1 MPPALSYRAPRL
13 WPLYAL
19 WLAFVVYGSLVPL
32 DFHPLP
38 LDQAWQKLLHAP
50 MFKVGM
56 QGRADWVANGVLY
69 LPVGFLGTAVL
80 LGPEPAG
87 ALRRLW
93 LAAVSVLV
101 GISLALTVE
110 LAQTAF
116 PPRTV
121 SRNDL
126 MAESLGTLLGSGLAW
141 LGSTHFQ
148 ALLVGLR
155 QGGALLARRL
165 GPWYA
170 PIYLVLALF
179 PYDLVLDVD
188 EWQAKLDSG
197 MVGWWLSDVARH
209 GGRARLLAKLT
220 TEALVM
226 LPLGALWAQLHYTA
240 GRPGHSAWR
249 RAALLGAIF
258 GLVVETAQLAFVSG
272 QSQGASVLT
281 RALGMALGALAWQHA
296 GWRHPET
303 LRAGLRRFSAPL
315 LAALLPLLL
324 VYQGAWRGP
333 WLSLAQAGLR
343 LQDEL
348 RFMPFY
354 YHYYTTE
361 LLAVLSLVAVSLS
374 YAPLGLLGWAWHA
387 PAGLV
392 AALAM
397 LLATLMEAS
406 KLMAQTGHPD
416 PSNIWIA
423 GTACWLAQ
431 TGVRQLLLPAATGAA
446 ADRLPV
452 SPPVRPPVLPPV
464 LPPLP
469 PPAPPPARPDMQ
481 QVQRTP
487 TPPRT

>member
-1 MPPALSYRAPRL
+1 MLPAPSSRAPRL

-38 LDQAWQKLLHAP
+38 LGQAWQKLLHAP

-69 LPVGFLGTAVL
+69 LPVGFLGAAVL
-80 LGPEPAG
+80 LGAGPAG
-87 ALRRLW
+87 AGRRLG
-93 LAAVSVLV
+93 AVAVSLLV
-101 GISLALTVE
+101 GIGLAVAVE

-126 MAESLGTLLGSGLAW
+126 LAESLGTLLGSGLA
-141 LGSTHFQ
+141 LAGGSYF
-148 ALLVGLR
+148 R
-155 QGGALLARRL
+155 ALLAGLREGGGLLAQRL
-165 GPWYA
+165 CLWYA
-170 PIYLVLALF
+170 PLYLALALF
-179 PYDLVLDVD
+179 PYDLVLSAD
-188 EWQAKLDSG
+188 EWQVKLDSG

-209 GGRARLLAKLT
+209 GGRARLLAKLA

-226 LPLGALWAQLHYTA
+226 LPLGALWAQRQSAAT
-240 GRPGHSAWR
+240 RPHRSAWR
-249 RAALLGAIF
+249 RAALWGAIF

-303 LRAGLRRFSAPL
+303 LRAGLRRFSVPL

-343 LQDEL
+343 LLDDL

-387 PAGLV
+387 PAGVV

-406 KLMAQTGHPD
+406 KLMAQAGHPD

-423 GTACWLAQ
+423 GAACWLAQ
-431 TGVRQLLLPAATGAA
+431 TGVRQLLTPAATGVAT
-446 ADRLPV
+446 RR
-452 SPPVRPPVLPPV
+452 SPERPNM
-464 LPPLP
+464 
-469 PPAPPPARPDMQ
+469 RPDMRPNMRPDLPPDSQ
-481 QVQRTP
+481 PDSPQVRR
-487 TPPRT
+487 TPPRPRP

>member
-1 MPPALSYRAPRL
+1 MPPAPSSRTPRL
-13 WPLYAL
+13 WPLYGL

-50 MFKVGM
+50 LLKVGM

-69 LPVGFLGTAVL
+69 LPLGFLGTAVL
-80 LGPEPAG
+80 LGPGPAG
-87 ALRRLW
+87 AGRRLW
-93 LAAVSVLV
+93 AAVASVLA
-101 GISLALTVE
+101 GISLALVVE

-126 MAESLGTLLGSGLAW
+126 LAESLGAVLGSALA
-141 LGSTHFQ
+141 LASGPQFQ
-148 ALLVGLR
+148 ALLAGLR
-155 QGGALLARRL
+155 QGGALLALRL

-170 PIYLVLALF
+170 PLYLALALF
-179 PYDLVLDVD
+179 PYDLLLDAD
-188 EWQAKLDSG
+188 EWQTKLDSG
-197 MVGWWLSDVARH
+197 MVGLWLSDVARH
-209 GGRARLLAKLT
+209 GGRARLLAKLAAET
-220 TEALVM
+220 LVM
-226 LPLGALWAQLHYTA
+226 LPLGALWAQRQGTA
-240 GRPGHSAWR
+240 ATRPGRIAWR

-258 GLVVETAQLAFVSG
+258 GLVIETAQLAFVSG

-281 RALGMALGALAWQHA
+281 RSLGMALGALAWQHA

-303 LRAGLRRFSAPL
+303 LRAVLRRFSAPL
-315 LAALLPLLL
+315 LLAMLPLLL

-343 LQDEL
+343 LQEEL
-348 RFMPFY
+348 RFLPFY
-354 YHYYTTE
+354 YHYYTSE

-387 PAGLV
+387 PAGVV

-397 LLATLMEAS
+397 LLASLMEAS
-406 KLMAQTGHPD
+406 KLMAQSGHPD

-423 GTACWLAQ
+423 GAACWLAQ
-431 TGVRQLLLPAATGAA
+431 TGVGHLLLPAGRHAA
-446 ADRLPV
+446 
-452 SPPVRPPVLPPV
+452 SVRPG
-464 LPPLP
+464 PLQAPSLSTP
-469 PPAPPPARPDMQ
+469 PPP
-481 QVQRTP
+481 
-487 TPPRT
+487 